1 MWKFKEQHNG
11 KSALEN
17 ARWMKE
23 QLEALVGVVPELLS
37 AEVGISPALEQ
48 AAAVP
53 SDAAAAQSN
62 AVAAQ
67 SNSAAAQSNAAAAQ
81 SNVAAEP
88 SNVAAEPSNAAAVP
102 SNAAAVP
109 APAASGEYDA
119 CLVSTFASPEALA
132 AYKVHPKHKAIS
144 AYCKEARVKRLAFDW
159 WSEE

>member
-1 MWKFKEQHNG
+1 MVYKHIVMWKFKEQHNG

-53 SDAAAAQSN
+53 SDAAAAAETPSP
-62 AVAAQ
+62 V
-67 SNSAAAQSNAAAAQ
+67 AAQSNAAA
-81 SNVAAEP
+81 
-88 SNVAAEPSNAAAVP
+88 
-102 SNAAAVP
+102 VP
-109 APAASGEYDA
+109 AQAASGEYDA

-144 AYCKEARVKRLAFDW
+144 AYCKEARLKRLAFDW

>member
-1 MWKFKEQHNG
+1 MVYKHIVMWKFKEQHNG

-23 QLEALVGVVPELLS
+23 QLEGLVGVVPELLS

-53 SDAAAAQSN
+53 S
-62 AVAAQ
+62 
-67 SNSAAAQSNAAAAQ
+67 
-81 SNVAAEP
+81 
-88 SNVAAEPSNAAAVP
+88 NAAAVP
-102 SNAAAVP
+102 AAAP

-119 CLVSTFASPEALA
+119 CLVSAFASPEALA

-144 AYCKEARVKRLAFDW
+144 AYCKEARIKRLAFDW

>member
-1 MWKFKEQHNG
+1 MVYKHIVMWKFKEQHNG

-53 SDAAAAQSN
+53 S
-62 AVAAQ
+62 
-67 SNSAAAQSNAAAAQ
+67 NAAGA
-81 SNVAAEP
+81 
-88 SNVAAEPSNAAAVP
+88 PSNAAVAPSDAAADAAAP

-119 CLVSTFASPEALA
+119 CLVSAFASPEALA

>member
-23 QLEALVGVVPELLS
+23 QLEGLVGVVPELLS

-48 AAAVP
+48 AAGAPAPV
-53 SDAAAAQSN
+53 
-62 AVAAQ
+62 
-67 SNSAAAQSNAAAAQ
+67 AAQSNAAA
-81 SNVAAEP
+81 
-88 SNVAAEPSNAAAVP
+88 
-102 SNAAAVP
+102 VP
-109 APAASGEYDA
+109 AQAASGEYDA
-119 CLVSTFASPEALA
+119 CLVSAFASPEALA

>member
-1 MWKFKEQHNG
+1 MVYKHIVMWKFKEQHNG

-48 AAAVP
+48 AA
-53 SDAAAAQSN
+53 SAAAAE
-62 AVAAQ
+62 APAPV
-67 SNSAAAQSNAAAAQ
+67 AAQSNAAAAQ
-81 SNVAAEP
+81 
-88 SNVAAEPSNAAAVP
+88 

-119 CLVSTFASPEALA
+119 CLLSTFASPEALA

-144 AYCKEARVKRLAFDW
+144 AYCKEARLKRLAFDW

>member
-1 MWKFKEQHNG
+1 MVYKHIVMWKFKEQHNG

-48 AAAVP
+48 AAAAP
-53 SDAAAAQSN
+53 
-62 AVAAQ
+62 
-67 SNSAAAQSNAAAAQ
+67 SNAAAA
-81 SNVAAEP
+81 
-88 SNVAAEPSNAAAVP
+88 SNAAA
-102 SNAAAVP
+102 P

-119 CLVSTFASPEALA
+119 CLLSTFASPEALA

-144 AYCKEARVKRLAFDW
+144 AYCKEARLKRLAFDW

>member
-1 MWKFKEQHNG
+1 MVYKHIVMWKFKEQHNG

-23 QLEALVGVVPELLS
+23 QLEGLVGVVPELLS

-53 SDAAAAQSN
+53 S
-62 AVAAQ
+62 
-67 SNSAAAQSNAAAAQ
+67 
-81 SNVAAEP
+81 
-88 SNVAAEPSNAAAVP
+88 NAAAVP
-102 SNAAAVP
+102 SDAAAAP

-144 AYCKEARVKRLAFDW
+144 AYCKEARIKRLAFDW

>member
-1 MWKFKEQHNG
+1 MVYKHIVMWKFKEQHNG

-48 AAAVP
+48 AAAAP
-53 SDAAAAQSN
+53 AQ
-62 AVAAQ
+62 
-67 SNSAAAQSNAAAAQ
+67 
-81 SNVAAEP
+81 
-88 SNVAAEPSNAAAVP
+88 
-102 SNAAAVP
+102 
-109 APAASGEYDA
+109 AASGEYDA
-119 CLVSTFASPEALA
+119 CLVSSFASPEALA

-144 AYCKEARVKRLAFDW
+144 AYCKEARLKRLAFDW

>member
-1 MWKFKEQHNG
+1 MVYKHIVMWKFKEQHNG

-48 AAAVP
+48 AAGA
-53 SDAAAAQSN
+53 
-62 AVAAQ
+62 
-67 SNSAAAQSNAAAAQ
+67 
-81 SNVAAEP
+81 
-88 SNVAAEPSNAAAVP
+88 
-102 SNAAAVP
+102 P

-119 CLVSTFASPEALA
+119 CLVSTFTSPEALA

>member
-1 MWKFKEQHNG
+1 
-11 KSALEN
+11 
-17 ARWMKE
+17 MKE
-23 QLEALVGVVPELLS
+23 QLEALVGVVTELLS

-53 SDAAAAQSN
+53 S
-62 AVAAQ
+62 
-67 SNSAAAQSNAAAAQ
+67 NAAAA
-81 SNVAAEP
+81 
-88 SNVAAEPSNAAAVP
+88 P

-109 APAASGEYDA
+109 AQAASGEYDA

>member
-1 MWKFKEQHNG
+1 MVYKHIVMWKFKEQHNG

-48 AAAVP
+48 AASVP
-53 SDAAAAQSN
+53 SNAAAAQSN

-67 SNSAAAQSNAAAAQ
+67 SNSAAA
-81 SNVAAEP
+81 
-88 SNVAAEPSNAAAVP
+88 PSNAAAVP
-102 SNAAAVP
+102 SNAAVQSNAAAVP

-119 CLVSTFASPEALA
+119 CLLSTFASPEALA

-144 AYCKEARVKRLAFDW
+144 AYCKEARIKRLAFDW

>member
-37 AEVGISPALEQ
+37 AEVGISPTLEQ

-53 SDAAAAQSN
+53 SNAAAAPSN
-62 AVAAQ
+62 AAAAD
-67 SNSAAAQSNAAAAQ
+67 AAAQSNAAA
-81 SNVAAEP
+81 
-88 SNVAAEPSNAAAVP
+88 P

-119 CLVSTFASPEALA
+119 CLLSTFASPEALA

-144 AYCKEARVKRLAFDW
+144 AYCKEARLKRLAFDW
-159 WSEE
+159 WSAG

>member
-1 MWKFKEQHNG
+1 MVYKHIVMWKFKEQHNG

-53 SDAAAAQSN
+53 
-62 AVAAQ
+62 
-67 SNSAAAQSNAAAAQ
+67 
-81 SNVAAEP
+81 
-88 SNVAAEPSNAAAVP
+88 
-102 SNAAAVP
+102 

-119 CLVSTFASPEALA
+119 CLLSTFASPEALA

>member
-1 MWKFKEQHNG
+1 MVYKHIVMWKFKEQHNG

-23 QLEALVGVVPELLS
+23 QLEGLVGVVPELLS

-48 AAAVP
+48 TAESAAAEAPAPV
-53 SDAAAAQSN
+53 
-62 AVAAQ
+62 
-67 SNSAAAQSNAAAAQ
+67 AAQSNAAAA
-81 SNVAAEP
+81 
-88 SNVAAEPSNAAAVP
+88 
-102 SNAAAVP
+102 P

-144 AYCKEARVKRLAFDW
+144 AYCKEARLKRLAFDW

>member
-1 MWKFKEQHNG
+1 MVYKHIVMWKFKEQHNG

-23 QLEALVGVVPELLS
+23 QLEGLVGVVPELLS

-53 SDAAAAQSN
+53 SDAAAA
-62 AVAAQ
+62 AEAPAPVATP
-67 SNSAAAQSNAAAAQ
+67 SSAAAAPAQ
-81 SNVAAEP
+81 
-88 SNVAAEPSNAAAVP
+88 
-102 SNAAAVP
+102 
-109 APAASGEYDA
+109 AASGEYDA
-119 CLVSTFASPEALA
+119 CLVSAFASPEALA

>member
-1 MWKFKEQHNG
+1 MVYKHIVMWKFKEQHNG

-48 AAAVP
+48 AAE
-53 SDAAAAQSN
+53 AAPAEAPSN
-62 AVAAQ
+62 AVAAP
-67 SNSAAAQSNAAAAQ
+67 SNSAAAPSNAVEVPAQAAAA
-81 SNVAAEP
+81 
-88 SNVAAEPSNAAAVP
+88 
-102 SNAAAVP
+102 P

-144 AYCKEARVKRLAFDW
+144 AYCKEARLKRLAFDW

>member
-1 MWKFKEQHNG
+1 MVYKHIVMWKFKEQHNG

-37 AEVGISPALEQ
+37 AEVGISPTLEQ

-53 SDAAAAQSN
+53 S
-62 AVAAQ
+62 
-67 SNSAAAQSNAAAAQ
+67 NAAAA
-81 SNVAAEP
+81 
-88 SNVAAEPSNAAAVP
+88 P

-119 CLVSTFASPEALA
+119 CLVSTFTSPEALA

-144 AYCKEARVKRLAFDW
+144 AYCKEARLKRLAFDW

>member
-1 MWKFKEQHNG
+1 MVYKHIVMWKFKEQHNG

-48 AAAVP
+48 AAAAP
-53 SDAAAAQSN
+53 SN
-62 AVAAQ
+62 A
-67 SNSAAAQSNAAAAQ
+67 AAAQSNAAAVQ
-81 SNVAAEP
+81 SNAVAEP
-88 SNVAAEPSNAAAVP
+88 CNAAA
-102 SNAAAVP
+102 AP

-144 AYCKEARVKRLAFDW
+144 AYCKEARLKGLAFDW

>member
-1 MWKFKEQHNG
+1 MVYKHIVMWKFKEQHNG

-23 QLEALVGVVPELLS
+23 QLEGLVGVVPELLS

-53 SDAAAAQSN
+53 SNAAAAAEAPSP
-62 AVAAQ
+62 V
-67 SNSAAAQSNAAAAQ
+67 AAQSNAAA
-81 SNVAAEP
+81 VP
-88 SNVAAEPSNAAAVP
+88 AAA
-102 SNAAAVP
+102 P
-109 APAASGEYDA
+109 AQAASGEYDA
-119 CLVSTFASPEALA
+119 CLVSAFASPEALA

-144 AYCKEARVKRLAFDW
+144 AYCKEARLKRLAFDW

>member
-1 MWKFKEQHNG
+1 MVYKHIVMWKFKEQHNG

-53 SDAAAAQSN
+53 S
-62 AVAAQ
+62 
-67 SNSAAAQSNAAAAQ
+67 NAAAA
-81 SNVAAEP
+81 AEAP
-88 SNVAAEPSNAAAVP
+88 APAAAQ

-119 CLVSTFASPEALA
+119 CLISSFASPEALA

-144 AYCKEARVKRLAFDW
+144 AYCKEARLKRLAFDW
-159 WSEE
+159 WAEE

>member
-1 MWKFKEQHNG
+1 MVYKHIVMWKFKEQHNG

-48 AAAVP
+48 AAE
-53 SDAAAAQSN
+53 AAPAEAP
-62 AVAAQ
+62 APVAAP
-67 SNSAAAQSNAAAAQ
+67 SNAAAA
-81 SNVAAEP
+81 
-88 SNVAAEPSNAAAVP
+88 PSNAAA
-102 SNAAAVP
+102 AP

>member
-1 MWKFKEQHNG
+1 MVYKHIVMWKFKEQHNG

-48 AAAVP
+48 AAE
-53 SDAAAAQSN
+53 AAAAE
-62 AVAAQ
+62 APAPVAAQ
-67 SNSAAAQSNAAAAQ
+67 
-81 SNVAAEP
+81 
-88 SNVAAEPSNAAAVP
+88 

-119 CLVSTFASPEALA
+119 CLLSTFASPEALA

-144 AYCKEARVKRLAFDW
+144 AYCKEARLKRLAFDW

>member
-1 MWKFKEQHNG
+1 MVYKHIVMWKFKEQHNG

-48 AAAVP
+48 AAATP
-53 SDAAAAQSN
+53 SN
-62 AVAAQ
+62 AAV
-67 SNSAAAQSNAAAAQ
+67 QSNAAAA
-81 SNVAAEP
+81 
-88 SNVAAEPSNAAAVP
+88 
-102 SNAAAVP
+102 P

-119 CLVSTFASPEALA
+119 CLLSTFASPEALA

-144 AYCKEARVKRLAFDW
+144 AYCKEARLKRLAFDW

>member
-1 MWKFKEQHNG
+1 MVYKHIVMWKFKEQHNG

-53 SDAAAAQSN
+53 SDAAAAAEAPSP
-62 AVAAQ
+62 V
-67 SNSAAAQSNAAAAQ
+67 AAQSNAAAAQ
-81 SNVAAEP
+81 SNAAG
-88 SNVAAEPSNAAAVP
+88 A
-102 SNAAAVP
+102 P

-119 CLVSTFASPEALA
+119 CLLSTFASPEALA

-144 AYCKEARVKRLAFDW
+144 AYCKEARLKRLAFDW

>member
-1 MWKFKEQHNG
+1 MVYKHIVMWKFKEQHNG

-48 AAAVP
+48 AA
-53 SDAAAAQSN
+53 S
-62 AVAAQ
+62 
-67 SNSAAAQSNAAAAQ
+67 
-81 SNVAAEP
+81 
-88 SNVAAEPSNAAAVP
+88 VP
-102 SNAAAVP
+102 SNAAAAAEAP
-109 APAASGEYDA
+109 APVAAPSNAAAAPAQAASGEYDA

>member
-1 MWKFKEQHNG
+1 MVYKHIVMWKFKEQHNG

-53 SDAAAAQSN
+53 SNAAAAAEAPASVAAPSDAAAAD
-62 AVAAQ
+62 
-67 SNSAAAQSNAAAAQ
+67 AAAQSNAAAA
-81 SNVAAEP
+81 
-88 SNVAAEPSNAAAVP
+88 
-102 SNAAAVP
+102 P

-119 CLVSTFASPEALA
+119 CLVSAFASPEALA

>member
-1 MWKFKEQHNG
+1 MVYKHIVMWKFKEQHNG

-23 QLEALVGVVPELLS
+23 QLEGLVGVVPELLS

-48 AAAVP
+48 AAAV
-53 SDAAAAQSN
+53 QSN
-62 AVAAQ
+62 A
-67 SNSAAAQSNAAAAQ
+67 AAAQSNAAAA
-81 SNVAAEP
+81 
-88 SNVAAEPSNAAAVP
+88 PSNAAA
-102 SNAAAVP
+102 AP
-109 APAASGEYDA
+109 AQAASGEYDA

>member
-1 MWKFKEQHNG
+1 MVYKHIVMWKFKEQHNG

-48 AAAVP
+48 TAESAAAEAPAPV
-53 SDAAAAQSN
+53 
-62 AVAAQ
+62 
-67 SNSAAAQSNAAAAQ
+67 AAQSNAAA
-81 SNVAAEP
+81 
-88 SNVAAEPSNAAAVP
+88 
-102 SNAAAVP
+102 VP
-109 APAASGEYDA
+109 AQAASGEYDA
-119 CLVSTFASPEALA
+119 CLVSAFASPEALA

-144 AYCKEARVKRLAFDW
+144 AYCKEARLKRLAFDW

>member
-1 MWKFKEQHNG
+1 MVYKHIVMWKFKEQHNG

-37 AEVGISPALEQ
+37 AEVGISPALKQTAES
-48 AAAVP
+48 AAAEAPAPV
-53 SDAAAAQSN
+53 AAQSN

-67 SNSAAAQSNAAAAQ
+67 SNAAAA
-81 SNVAAEP
+81 
-88 SNVAAEPSNAAAVP
+88 
-102 SNAAAVP
+102 P

-119 CLVSTFASPEALA
+119 CLVSSFASPEALA

-144 AYCKEARVKRLAFDW
+144 AYCKEARLKRLAFDW

>member
-1 MWKFKEQHNG
+1 MVYKHIVMWKFKEQHNG

-48 AAAVP
+48 AAE
-53 SDAAAAQSN
+53 AAPAEAPAPVAAPSN
-62 AVAAQ
+62 AATAP
-67 SNSAAAQSNAAAAQ
+67 SNAAAA
-81 SNVAAEP
+81 
-88 SNVAAEPSNAAAVP
+88 
-102 SNAAAVP
+102 P

-144 AYCKEARVKRLAFDW
+144 AYCKEARLKRLAFDW

>member
-1 MWKFKEQHNG
+1 MVYKHIVMWKFKEQHNG

-48 AAAVP
+48 AAAAP
-53 SDAAAAQSN
+53 SN
-62 AVAAQ
+62 A
-67 SNSAAAQSNAAAAQ
+67 AAAQSNAAAVQ
-81 SNVAAEP
+81 SNAVAEP
-88 SNVAAEPSNAAAVP
+88 CNAAA
-102 SNAAAVP
+102 AP

>member
-1 MWKFKEQHNG
+1 MVYKHIVMWKFKEQHNG

-37 AEVGISPALEQ
+37 AEVGISPTLEQ

-53 SDAAAAQSN
+53 SN
-62 AVAAQ
+62 A
-67 SNSAAAQSNAAAAQ
+67 AAAQSNAAA
-81 SNVAAEP
+81 
-88 SNVAAEPSNAAAVP
+88 P

-119 CLVSTFASPEALA
+119 CLLSTFASPEALA
-132 AYKVHPKHKAIS
+132 AYKIHPKHKAIS
-144 AYCKEARVKRLAFDW
+144 AYCKEARIKRLAFDW

>member
-1 MWKFKEQHNG
+1 MVYKHIVMWKFKEQHNG

-53 SDAAAAQSN
+53 SNAAAAP
-62 AVAAQ
+62 
-67 SNSAAAQSNAAAAQ
+67 SNAAAA
-81 SNVAAEP
+81 
-88 SNVAAEPSNAAAVP
+88 
-102 SNAAAVP
+102 P
-109 APAASGEYDA
+109 APVASGEYDA
-119 CLVSTFASPEALA
+119 CLLSTFASPEALA

>member
-1 MWKFKEQHNG
+1 MVYKHIVMWKFKEQHNG

-37 AEVGISPALEQ
+37 AEVGISPALKQTAE
-48 AAAVP
+48 
-53 SDAAAAQSN
+53 
-62 AVAAQ
+62 
-67 SNSAAAQSNAAAAQ
+67 SAAAEAPAPVAAPSNAAAA
-81 SNVAAEP
+81 
-88 SNVAAEPSNAAAVP
+88 
-102 SNAAAVP
+102 P

>member
-1 MWKFKEQHNG
+1 MVYKHIVMWKFKEQHNG

-48 AAAVP
+48 V
-53 SDAAAAQSN
+53 
-62 AVAAQ
+62 
-67 SNSAAAQSNAAAAQ
+67 
-81 SNVAAEP
+81 
-88 SNVAAEPSNAAAVP
+88 AAVP
-102 SNAAAVP
+102 SNAEAAAEAPAPVAAPSNAAAAP

-119 CLVSTFASPEALA
+119 CLISAFASPEALA

-144 AYCKEARVKRLAFDW
+144 AYCKEARLKRLAFDW

>member
-1 MWKFKEQHNG
+1 MVYKHIVMWKFKEQHNG

-23 QLEALVGVVPELLS
+23 QLEGLVGVVPELLS

-48 AAAVP
+48 AAV
-53 SDAAAAQSN
+53 
-62 AVAAQ
+62 
-67 SNSAAAQSNAAAAQ
+67 
-81 SNVAAEP
+81 
-88 SNVAAEPSNAAAVP
+88 VP
-102 SNAAAVP
+102 SNAEAAAEAPAPVAAPSNAVEVPAQAAAAP

-144 AYCKEARVKRLAFDW
+144 AYCKEARLKRLAFDW

>member
-48 AAAVP
+48 V
-53 SDAAAAQSN
+53 
-62 AVAAQ
+62 
-67 SNSAAAQSNAAAAQ
+67 
-81 SNVAAEP
+81 
-88 SNVAAEPSNAAAVP
+88 AAVP
-102 SNAAAVP
+102 SNAEAAAEAPAPVAAPSNAAAAP

-119 CLVSTFASPEALA
+119 CLISAFASPEALA

-144 AYCKEARVKRLAFDW
+144 AYCKEARLKRLAFDW